1 MKLYS
6 CHACGGAMEWNGESG
21 GLKCG
26 NCGSTVSVGSTVSDG
41 CHPYEDPRS
50 LPGLRSFEET
60 VIRCPGCGAE
70 IRADGKT
77 VSMSC
82 PYCGA
87 GLVFDG
93 RQLQSGKP
101 DAVAPLMIS
110 GEKVRQLVKEWSGSH
125 MFAPDLTSKYL
136 EVKFIS
142 PQYIPFWVFSAHAET
157 QYDGYAGKARPKGR
171 ISWHPVRGSR
181 SDDLENTGV
190 PGDRNIKEDYAGFLF
205 DSTSPEKLTAWRPE
219 YFAGS
224 YSFLPTVSPEDAE
237 AKAKKAMK
245 SEIMSRLE
253 DELRSRRGYN
263 RFSYKSFEVTYSNK
277 AWRLELI
284 PGYFVICRYGG
295 RIYVRAVNGVTGEVY
310 GTYPVS
316 IGKVTIACVCGAA
329 ALLLCLLL
337 LDWSGGRLVTE
348 AAGGYSVDWNRV
360 CAGVMFSGAIA
371 AAAWLV
377 TFFRIR
383 LPARG
388 RDDLKNDK
396 WLREIM
402 GKINPSPA
410 GRFPKFIPGI
420 APFPGAGLSA
430 AGLRPAVYSAA

>member
-1 MKLYS
+1 M
-6 CHACGGAMEWNGESG
+6 
-21 GLKCG
+21 
-26 NCGSTVSVGSTVSDG
+26 
-41 CHPYEDPRS
+41 
-50 LPGLRSFEET
+50 
-60 VIRCPGCGAE
+60 
-70 IRADGKT
+70 
-77 VSMSC
+77 
-82 PYCGA
+82 
-87 GLVFDG
+87 
-93 RQLQSGKP
+93 
-101 DAVAPLMIS
+101 
-110 GEKVRQLVKEWSGSH
+110 
-125 MFAPDLTSKYL
+125 
-136 EVKFIS
+136 
-142 PQYIPFWVFSAHAET
+142 
-157 QYDGYAGKARPKGR
+157 
-171 ISWHPVRGSR
+171 
-181 SDDLENTGV
+181 
-190 PGDRNIKEDYAGFLF
+190 
-205 DSTSPEKLTAWRPE
+205 
-219 YFAGS
+219 
-224 YSFLPTVSPEDAE
+224 SPEDAE

-295 RIYVRAVNGVTGEVY
+295 RIYVQAVNGVTGEVY

-360 CAGVMFSGAIA
+360 WSGVMFSGAIA

-377 TFFRIR
+377 TFIRIR

>member
-1 MKLYS
+1 MRRFN
-6 CHACGGAMEWNGESG
+6 GMDGAAG
-21 GLKCG
+21 GLRCGKCG
-26 NCGSTVSVGSTVSDG
+26 TVVSV
-41 CHPYEDPRS
+41 PRS
-50 LPGLRSFEET
+50 APSAYHPIVPPPVFPDCQVNAT
-60 VIRCPGCGAE
+60 RCPGCGAE

-110 GEKVRQLVKEWSGSH
+110 GEKVRQLVKDWSGRH

-224 YSFLPTVSPEDAE
+224 YFFLPTVSPEDAE

-263 RFSYKSFEVTYSNK
+263 RF
-277 AWRLELI
+277 
-284 PGYFVICRYGG
+284 
-295 RIYVRAVNGVTGEVY
+295 YVET
-310 GTYPVS
+310 
-316 IGKVTIACVCGAA
+316 
-329 ALLLCLLL
+329 L
-337 LDWSGGRLVTE
+337 
-348 AAGGYSVDWNRV
+348 
-360 CAGVMFSGAIA
+360 
-371 AAAWLV
+371 
-377 TFFRIR
+377 
-383 LPARG
+383 
-388 RDDLKNDK
+388 
-396 WLREIM
+396 
-402 GKINPSPA
+402 
-410 GRFPKFIPGI
+410 
-420 APFPGAGLSA
+420 GLSTVF
-430 AGLRPAVYSAA
+430 LEEFCTESLTVSMS